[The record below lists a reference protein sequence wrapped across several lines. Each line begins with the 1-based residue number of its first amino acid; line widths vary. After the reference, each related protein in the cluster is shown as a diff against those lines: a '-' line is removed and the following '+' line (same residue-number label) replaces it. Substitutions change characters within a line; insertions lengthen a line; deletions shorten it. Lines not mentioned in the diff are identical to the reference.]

1 MSVTLRCAIVVP
13 ELVAARVA
21 AQDLRLGPAR

>member
-1 MSVTLRCAIVVP
+1 MSVTLPCAIVVP

-21 AQDLRLGPAR
+21 QDLRLGPAR